1 MAEPVTGA
9 GGGIIGSGLG
19 TLGTLGSQYTEEGTG
34 IPYKTEYYN
43 VGLNDKSGGGYF
55 YGTGY
60 NPSQRFIYQRLRTD
74 SGGDPIKMFE
84 AWENFSDE
92 DKAWIAEAD
101 QRRDQLTP
109 EEISTIDILKQVGG
123 ETIKPFLQ
131 AGAEAALYASGN
143 TIGSLG
149 FDPLGADARLTQA
162 AQAEMGGDSVGL
174 YSVKKATPFYKTD
187 MEKAQAIAN
196 KAPQGYEYSPELN
209 KAGAVD
215 FDSNTMLKT
224 KDGIYHKSGTN
235 PQYMSGKA
243 TQGTYQKP
251 VGSQSI
257 YNSSVKPAFKP
268 TYGGTPPS
276 YLSSA
281 ATSNAVSAGAPSVG
295 SYGYGQTMGGSV
307 APITSSV
314 TDSIAGD
321 PSFWSKDAFGAR
333 ADSAFAPTAMASSFA
348 VSFGVNLITGS
359 GKPMERIEEAADSAF
374 GATVG
379 SALGTLVGGPVGGFI
394 GSTIGSMVAS
404 GGRVICNELMNQ
416 KLLTRQDV
424 ILDYKFTRDYL
435 TPTHVKGY
443 HVWAISVVKQMRK
456 GRFVK
461 LFRHLA
467 QHRANEIAYIY
478 GKRDKPDY
486 LGKLYRRIGEP
497 TCWVIGVFCEQSD
510 WSILYKEK
518 KIGN

>member
-1 MAEPVTGA
+1 MAEPVTGV

-19 TLGTLGSQYTEEGTG
+19 TLGTLGSQYTEEATG
-34 IPYKTEYYN
+34 IPYQTEYYN
-43 VGLNDKSGGGYF
+43 VGLDDKSGGNYL

-84 AWENFSDE
+84 AWEDFSDE

-131 AGAEAALYASGN
+131 AGTEAALYSSGN

-149 FDPLGADARLTQA
+149 FDPLGSDARLTQA

-187 MEKAQAIAN
+187 MEKAQALAN
-196 KAPQGYEYSPELN
+196 KAPQGYEYSPDLEYSIKQN
-209 KAGAVD
+209 PSQ
-215 FDSNTMLKT
+215 FDSDTMYQGSDGTVYYKKT
-224 KDGIYHKSGTN
+224 PIP
-235 PQYMSGKA
+235 PQY
-243 TQGTYQKP
+243 QGNAAGTVQRKP
-251 VGSQSI
+251 
-257 YNSSVKPAFKP
+257 
-268 TYGGTPPS
+268 YGGSNTSRGMSQYKSNMQVPS
-276 YLSSA
+276 YASSA
-281 ATSNAVSAGAPSVG
+281 TSQAVSAGAPSVG
-295 SYGYGQTMGGSV
+295 SYGYGQTMAG

-314 TDSIAGD
+314 TDSIAAD
-321 PSFWSKDAFGAR
+321 PSFWSKDAFASR

-359 GKPMERIEEAADSAF
+359 GKPIERVEEAADSAF

-379 SALGTLVGGPVGGFI
+379 SAIGTAIGGPVGGFI

-486 LGKLYRRIGEP
+486 LGRLYRRIGEP